1 MYIFI
6 LVSFYLLDISDEYV
20 RGHIW
25 KYISGQM
32 MSNASDVTRPGPPK
46 GNVWEGKSLYLMEI

>member
-6 LVSFYLLDISDEYV
+6 LVSFYLLVISDEYAP
-20 RGHIW
+20 GHIW

-32 MSNASDVTRPGPPK
+32 PATAHDLGPQRVTFGK
-46 GNVWEGKSLYLMEI
+46 GNPFI